1 MARRDL
7 NDLNRWVVNSSNRL
21 QQLREMR
28 APDIVLRNEN
38 RIPEGAVYA
47 LLDDDKIAQVVANV
61 SANAFINYF
70 NHIAGTEI
78 RHPIAA
84 TATASRAA

>member
-1 MARRDL
+1 MATRNL
-7 NDLNRWVVNSSNRL
+7 NDLYRRMITSSNRL

-38 RIPEGAVYA
+38 RILEGAVYA
-47 LLDDDKIAQVVANV
+47 LLDDDKIAQVIADV

-78 RHPIAA
+78 RHPIAV